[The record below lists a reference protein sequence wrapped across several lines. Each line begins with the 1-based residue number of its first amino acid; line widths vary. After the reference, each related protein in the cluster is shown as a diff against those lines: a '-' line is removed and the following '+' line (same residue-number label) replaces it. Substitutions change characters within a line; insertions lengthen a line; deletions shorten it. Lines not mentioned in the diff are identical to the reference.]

1 MPILQLRVVFV
12 LQGYADITNVISYL
26 ILGYLYSFSKEAG
39 KTVADKAKQIGKSV
53 EDKVCNYCVTI
64 N

>member
-1 MPILQLRVVFV
+1 LRVVFV
-12 LQGYADITNVISYL
+12 LQGYADITNVISCL

-53 EDKVCNYCVTI
+53 EDKVCN
-64 N
+64 